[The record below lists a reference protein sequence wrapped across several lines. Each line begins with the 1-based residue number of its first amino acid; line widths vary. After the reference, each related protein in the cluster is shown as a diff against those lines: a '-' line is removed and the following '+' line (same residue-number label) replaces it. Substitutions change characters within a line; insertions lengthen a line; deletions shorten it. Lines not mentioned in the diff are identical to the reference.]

1 MKHYYTILLL
11 LITAISNGKE
21 KKANEERSAYYDAI
35 FLKQQ
40 YINDKSI
47 TQTAT
52 NKKILQYYFG
62 DLEDDSFIELIK
74 ENPFLKEF
82 YNAAQTEST
91 FTDRFSGIVNS
102 VSGVDV
108 TSIANG
114 IAMLM
119 IDRAKQELTVTF
131 FNRFKKFAEDNPEFK
146 VLFPKTTD
154 NLKNLLAYKYPEML
168 PALRT
173 GFYAD
178 LNKITYNL
186 DDVLELPRYNEM
198 LKKFPEIKITI
209 RSIRLIHEL
218 ESGESHAADIITKFA
233 NFGEWETKSSS
244 NGFKNFKSSV
254 KLAAIF
260 SNSLRN
266 TDTTKKDVKAWI
278 SIKQIRELVNDSIA
292 FRIYLGLIYQ
302 KTITDKVIW
311 YKTTPKS
318 LKTDSTSFAT
328 LMSQQKDN
336 LFLFE
341 NKLTKFIELSE
352 TVDNLIDTLNSKKNK
367 KIVLKTEDYYSYIN
381 ASLDIVDYGF
391 SIAGLFDQ
399 NLDIAQYTLI
409 ARKSNDLY
417 RHIYKKEYT
426 QALSNSMDILEGVG
440 KIVSET
446 STGRDKDSLKLLTNV
461 IPKLTKYGLF
471 MANIAS
477 TDKPEEVKDILDN
490 VILPVGSSSI
500 KKNTDFNVSV
510 QSYLGAYGFSDPV
523 KSSNGNG
530 NAWTDK
536 FGVFAPIG
544 ISVSH
549 GFNKGPGRNCGSLSL
564 FAVLFDLGAI
574 VDYQLKKDSVTSS
587 SGATQEEITKNYKI
601 KLGQIISPGA
611 YVVYGFFG
619 NIPLSLGFGAQY
631 GPGLSKIESTGKT
644 VFNNP
649 QWRWNAFL
657 AVDIPFFNL
666 VNKSKNKR

>member
-1 MKHYYTILLL
+1 MRIIFTLLALLL
-11 LITAISNGKE
+11 FNATFGQHP
-21 KKANEERSAYYDAI
+21 YYDALKLRKYISDDKKLAPSDSLEKDTILSI
-35 FLKQQ
+35 FKL
-40 YINDKSI
+40 YNYSDTI
-47 TQTAT
+47 
-52 NKKILQYYFG
+52 
-62 DLEDDSFIELIK
+62 
-74 ENPFLKEF
+74 NPFLTPFKSEG
-82 YNAAQTEST
+82 EG
-91 FTDRFSGIVNS
+91 FSKREVEKGSLNLSSIIGS
-102 VSGVDV
+102 VAGLDV
-108 TSIANG
+108 TTIANG
-114 IAMLM
+114 VAMLM

-218 ESGESHAADIITKFA
+218 ESGESHPAEIITKFA
-233 NFGEWETKSSS
+233 DFEEWEEASSS

-260 SNSLRN
+260 SNSLRYIP
-266 TDTTKKDVKAWI
+266 DPAKKEKEVKAWI
-278 SIKQIRELVNDSIA
+278 SIKQIRELVKDPIT
-292 FRIYLGLIYQ
+292 FRIYLGLVYQ
-302 KTITDKVIW
+302 LVVMDDITW
-311 YKTTPKS
+311 YKTTNKP
-318 LKTDSTSFAT
+318 LKTESISFAT
-328 LMSQQKDN
+328 LMEKQKDN

-352 TVDNLIDTLNSKKNK
+352 TVDKLVDTLKYKKEE
-367 KIVLKTEDYYSYIN
+367 KIALKTEDYYSYIN

-417 RHIYKKEYT
+417 RHIYKKEFT
-426 QALSNSMDILEGVG
+426 QALSNSMDILEGVTAMIKG
-440 KIVSET
+440 GGDTAHK
-446 STGRDKDSLKLLTNV
+446 KSLKLLTEV

-477 TDKPEEVKDILDN
+477 TDKPEEIRDILDN
-490 VILPVGSSSI
+490 AILPVGSSSI

-510 QSYLGAYGFSDPV
+510 QSYLGAYGFSNPA
-523 KSSNGNG
+523 KSSTGNG

-574 VDYQLKKDSVTSS
+574 VDYQLKKDSVTNS
-587 SGATQEEITKNYKI
+587 SGTTQEEITKNYKI

-631 GPGLSKIESTGKT
+631 GPGLSKIEASGKT

-657 AVDIPFFNL
+657 AIDIPFFNL
-666 VNKSKNKR
+666 VNKSKNKKSI

>member
-1 MKHYYTILLL
+1 MRIIFTLLALLL
-11 LITAISNGKE
+11 FNVTFAQHP
-21 KKANEERSAYYDAI
+21 YYDALKLRKYISDDKI
-35 FLKQQ
+35 FAPADSLEM
-40 YINDKSI
+40 DTLVSI
-47 TQTAT
+47 FKLYNYSGT
-52 NKKILQYYFG
+52 I
-62 DLEDDSFIELIK
+62 
-74 ENPFLKEF
+74 NPFL
-82 YNAAQTEST
+82 TP
-91 FTDRFSGIVNS
+91 FTSEGKGYSADDVKKATLNLSSIIGS
-102 VSGVDV
+102 VAGVDV
-108 TSIANG
+108 TTIANG
-114 IAMLM
+114 VAMLM

-186 DDVLELPRYNEM
+186 DDVLELPRYNEL

-209 RSIRLIHEL
+209 RSIRLVHEL
-218 ESGESHAADIITKFA
+218 ESGESHAAEIITKFA
-233 NFGEWETKSSS
+233 DFEEWKTPGTS

-260 SNSLRN
+260 SNSLRHMP
-266 TDTTKKDVKAWI
+266 DPVKKEKDVKAWI
-278 SIKQIRELVNDSIA
+278 SIKQIRELVKDTIT
-292 FRIYLGLIYQ
+292 FRIYLGLVYQ
-302 KTITDKVIW
+302 LAVMDDITW
-311 YKTTPKS
+311 YKTTDKP
-318 LKTDSTSFAT
+318 LKTESISFAT
-328 LMSQQKDN
+328 LMGKQKDN

-352 TVDNLIDTLNSKKNK
+352 TVDKLTDTLNYKKDE
-367 KIVLKTEDYYSYIN
+367 KIALKTEDYYSYIN

-399 NLDIAQYTLI
+399 DLDIAQYTLI
-409 ARKSNDLY
+409 VRKSNDLY
-417 RHIYKKEYT
+417 RHLYKKEFT
-426 QALSNSMDILEGVG
+426 QALSNSMDILEGVSIMIKEAG
-440 KIVSET
+440 DTTHK
-446 STGRDKDSLKLLTNV
+446 KSLKLLTDV
-461 IPKLTKYGLF
+461 LPKLTKYGLF

-477 TDKPEEVKDILDN
+477 TDKPEEIRDILDN
-490 VILPVGSSSI
+490 AILPVGSSSI

-510 QSYLGAYGFSDPV
+510 QSYLGAYGFSNPV
-523 KSSNGNG
+523 KSSTGNG

-544 ISVSH
+544 ISVSR
-549 GFNKGPGRNCGSLSL
+549 GFNKGPGKNCGSLSL

-574 VDYQLKKDSVTSS
+574 VDYQLKKDSVTNS

-631 GPGLSKIESTGKT
+631 GPGLSKIESSGKT

-666 VNKSKNKR
+666 VNKSKNKKSI